1 LRILHD
7 VGVLTRRITTI
18 ATAIMLAMTVS
29 VFAITAHTTFGKEL
43 VVLDSEQ
50 SLTPIEDD
58 AGNIHAIDTQVSSL
72 RITQSTGDGGLKVE
86 CEGNLKC
93 EIIGD
98 DTVVA
103 TSNNTTTSTITSSI
117 TTGINQSNII
127 QFGNDSVLDQQ
138 DLNTRI
144 EGMVDRLLDEILG
157 DLQTQLNTLSL
168 SI

>member
-1 LRILHD
+1 M
-7 VGVLTRRITTI
+7 GVLTRRITTI

-29 VFAITAHTTFGKEL
+29 VFAITAHTTFAKEL
-43 VVLDSEQ
+43 MVLDSEQ

-58 AGNIHAIDTQVSSL
+58 AGNIHAVGTQVSSL

-127 QFGNDSVLDQQ
+127 QFGNDLSVLDQQ